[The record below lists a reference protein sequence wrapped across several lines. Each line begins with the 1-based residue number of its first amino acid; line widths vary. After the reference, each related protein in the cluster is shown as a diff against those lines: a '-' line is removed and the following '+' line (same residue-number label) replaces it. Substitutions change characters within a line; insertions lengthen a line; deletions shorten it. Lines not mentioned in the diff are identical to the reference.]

1 MAPQNNTKIL
11 FVSSHSAKIILSKSA
26 SALAGIKAMI
36 PTILAVTAIKKKK
49 KKGTGAFSLKN
60 VLNEEVK
67 IIFTHLHS

>member
-49 KKGTGAFSLKN
+49 KKEREPFHLRMSLMKR
-60 VLNEEVK
+60 
-67 IIFTHLHS
+67 

>member
-49 KKGTGAFSLKN
+49 KGTGAFSLKN